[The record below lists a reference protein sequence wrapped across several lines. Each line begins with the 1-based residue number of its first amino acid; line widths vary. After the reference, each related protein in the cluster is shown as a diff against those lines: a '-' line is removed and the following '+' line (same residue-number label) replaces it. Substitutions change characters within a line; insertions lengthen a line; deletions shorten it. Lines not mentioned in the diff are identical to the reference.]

1 MSLNL
6 PKEVVDLETSDNII
20 SVSVDSLE
28 GSEWLE
34 VSKSGEK
41 LSLSFN
47 LEFKLSNSL
56 EELLQLVL

>member
-34 VSKSGEK
+34 VSKSGEQ